1 MTKQE
6 FSKIAMAIKT
16 YYPNA
21 QILPNNAAMELW
33 YQQLQDIPYNVCTL
47 AVNKWVAINK
57 WSPTIADI
65 REYAAGIRRQESDWS
80 EAWEELMKN
89 IQIYGFY
96 RVAEGKK
103 ALSDLTRKTVER
115 IGYVHIC
122 NSENI
127 IADRANFR
135 DIYNSLLAREKKQAV
150 LSAGLQAA
158 IETVKQK
165 SIEMKGET
173 L

>member
-1 MTKQE
+1 
-6 FSKIAMAIKT
+6 MAIKT
-16 YYPNA
+16 YYPNT

-33 YQQLQDIPYNVCTL
+33 YQQLQDIPYKVCTL

>member
-1 MTKQE
+1 MTRQE

-65 REYAAGIRRQESDWS
+65 REYATGIGGQESDWS

>member
-1 MTKQE
+1 MTRQE

-57 WSPTIADI
+57 WAPTIADI

-127 IADRANFR
+127 VADRANFR

>member
-1 MTKQE
+1 MTRQE

-33 YQQLQDIPYNVCTL
+33 YQQLQDISYKVCTL

-89 IQIYGFY
+89 IQVYGYY
-96 RVAEGKK
+96 RVEEGKK

-127 IADRANFR
+127 VADRAAFR
-135 DIYNSLLAREKKQAV
+135 DIYTGIAKRAEQEKRLPAGIMQAERLLI
-150 LSAGLQAA
+150 GN
-158 IETVKQK
+158 IG
-165 SIEMKGET
+165 GEE
-173 L
+173 

>member
-1 MTKQE
+1 MTRQE

-57 WSPTIADI
+57 WAPTIADI
-65 REYAAGIRRQESDWS
+65 REYAAGIGGQESDWS

-89 IQIYGFY
+89 IQVYGYY
-96 RVAEGKK
+96 RVEEGKK

-115 IGYVHIC
+115 
-122 NSENI
+122 NI
-127 IADRANFR
+127 PCLTRSPFPNPIVSCFR
-135 DIYNSLLAREKKQAV
+135 TAMSPMTNQIS
-150 LSAGLQAA
+150 SW
-158 IETVKQK
+158 
-165 SIEMKGET
+165 
-173 L
+173 

>member
-1 MTKQE
+1 MTRQE

-65 REYAAGIRRQESDWS
+65 REYAAGIGGQESDWS

>member
-1 MTKQE
+1 MTRQE

-16 YYPNA
+16 YYPNT
-21 QILPNNAAMELW
+21 QVMPNNAAMELW
-33 YQQLQDIPYNVCTL
+33 YQQLQDITYNVCTL

-65 REYAAGIRRQESDWS
+65 REYAAGISGQESDWS

-89 IQIYGFY
+89 IQVYGYY
-96 RVAEGKK
+96 RVEEGKK

-127 IADRANFR
+127 VADRAAFR
-135 DIYNSLLAREKKQAV
+135 DIYTGIAKRAEQEKRLPVGIMQAERLLIGEKNGGSD
-150 LSAGLQAA
+150 L
-158 IETVKQK
+158 
-165 SIEMKGET
+165 
-173 L
+173 